1 MDYYENSE
9 KIIDFCSETLELD
22 DENTARSMAL
32 ACATLAGNHSNFLNL
47 ISTMIQA
54 FEMIHEQ

>member
-32 ACATLAGNHSNFLNL
+32 ACVLVAGNHSNLLNL